1 MPGDSVFEK
10 YITGLQ
16 APELVF
22 CIGIIVILAYVSV
35 KAIPTIKEIKLRRI
49 ESDKELAM
57 QKIEFDQQ
65 RETRKAEEFR
75 EELARDRARTEVIGR
90 QNEIQEALTR
100 SIDSQTIQ
108 MASLIAGLDESKNR
122 SRVMSET
129 VEDTNSKVSEIH
141 TMIVKA
147 RK

>member
-16 APELVF
+16 APELIF
-22 CIGIIVILAYVSV
+22 CIGIIAILAYVSI
-35 KAIPTIKEIKLRRI
+35 KAIPTAKEIKLRRI
-49 ESDKELAM
+49 DSDEKLAM
-57 QKIEFDQQ
+57 QKISFEEE
-65 RETRKAEEFR
+65 REKRKAEEFR

-90 QNEIQEALTR
+90 QNEIQEALAR

-122 SRVMSET
+122 SRIMSET
-129 VEDTNSKVSEIH
+129 VEDTNSKVREIH

-147 RK
+147 RN

>member
-108 MASLIAGLDESKNR
+108 MASLIASLDESKNR